1 MIASNATPL
10 VGIVMGSDSDLSVM
24 QEASAILDEFG
35 VPCEVVIS
43 SAHRT
48 PDETHQYAKSARERG
63 LKIIIA
69 GAGHAAHLA
78 GVLAAN
84 TTLPIIGVPI
94 DSSALKG
101 LDSLLATVQMPGGI
115 PVATMAI
122 GKPGARNAGLFAV
135 SILATTDPSLQTKLD
150 DYRKSLAKKVETA
163 NKQVQA
169 KQGRS

>member
-1 MIASNATPL
+1 MTHSNNPQ
-10 VGIVMGSDSDLSVM
+10 VGILMGSESDLPIM
-24 QEASAILDEFG
+24 QEAVKILEEFG
-35 VPCEVVIS
+35 IGNEIVIS

-48 PDETHQYAKSARERG
+48 PNQTHDYATSARDRG
-63 LKIIIA
+63 LKVIIA

-122 GKPGARNAGLFAV
+122 GKSGARNAGLFAV
-135 SILATTDPSLQTKLD
+135 QILANDNADLAQKLA
-150 DYRKSLAKKVETA
+150 DYRKSLADKVISQNE
-163 NKQVQA
+163 KVQ
-169 KQGRS
+169 SS

>member
-1 MIASNATPL
+1 MTNSKNPQ
-10 VGIVMGSDSDLSVM
+10 VGILMGSESDLPIM
-24 QEASAILDEFG
+24 QEAVKILEEFG
-35 VPCEVVIS
+35 ISNEVVIS

-48 PDETHQYAKSARERG
+48 PDQTHDYAKSARESGRKV
-63 LKIIIA
+63 LIA

-101 LDSLLATVQMPGGI
+101 LDALLATVQMPGGI

-122 GKPGARNAGLFAV
+122 GKSGARNAGLFAV
-135 SILATTDPSLQTKLD
+135 QILATDNPELAQKLS
-150 DYRKSLAKKVETA
+150 DYRKSLADKVLSQNE
-163 NKQVQA
+163 KVQ
-169 KQGRS
+169 RS